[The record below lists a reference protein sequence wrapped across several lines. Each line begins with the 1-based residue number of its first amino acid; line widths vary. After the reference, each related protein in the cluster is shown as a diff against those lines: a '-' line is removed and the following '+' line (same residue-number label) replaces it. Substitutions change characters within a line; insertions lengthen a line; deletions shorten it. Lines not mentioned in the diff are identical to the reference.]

1 MRLRRSPIWRALH
14 SFYARCQCAFGPNS
28 QSKILASKILP
39 SHEGSSKRLAPK
51 RNIPRTS
58 RPADLLANFIAMS
71 IGLEIRMKP
80 PYQNAIWFG
89 TAGLRLLLRAAH
101 PSCGKRD
108 RVKVGRACANLAFS
122 KAKRDR
128 LSIPPSGFSPI
139 WPRKSFRLVVLRRRG
154 NIPHRQP
161 FSNTDDRFPQRIKG
175 RASIDSFKNGV
186 LLCSTVRIPRA
197 L

>member
-1 MRLRRSPIWRALH
+1 MARTPLLLCEVSVRIRPKLAIQDLAFTRRVFETACAKTQHSTYQQAL
-14 SFYARCQCAFGPNS
+14 
-28 QSKILASKILP
+28 
-39 SHEGSSKRLAPK
+39 
-51 RNIPRTS
+51 
-58 RPADLLANFIAMS
+58 LLANFIAMS

-139 WPRKSFRLVVLRRRG
+139 WPRKSLRLVVLRRRG
-154 NIPHRQP
+154 NIPHRQS